1 MRRIA
6 QVRICRRL
14 AALVVL
20 AYSVSANAAEN
31 PRAAA
36 GSTAQERRSHVGVIR
51 PVSSALDIDV
61 NTSYR
66 KEIRKR
72 YADQDLRMAKA
83 VKLVDQQKYEEGV
96 NLAKSVRDEIKLE
109 AEHVKGE
116 VIASRLAEAEALV
129 SRLSL
134 TWGRSYLRAANEAF
148 WNNRLPE
155 TASNIAEAVK
165 IAPELHDEAEAIRK
179 WCQGKERSDIFQNR
193 VSISSANPHL
203 NSLRNETRRL
213 LAEAKVFYE
222 NKRYLQALDKVEQ
235 VYLRDPFNL
244 EAVALAGDIYRVIF
258 TAGYYRHRADFELQA
273 AYTTWQWIEPVFE
286 APEMPK
292 EISAEVKSDTRK
304 IMSDKL
310 RTTILPS
317 YKYARSDARGAIKTL
332 KALLQAQKLDIDILD
347 TTSPDDSSFLG
358 QVDLDLKNVS
368 VADVLRY
375 ISLMSGLKYRV
386 EANVVRVGTSVE
398 TMYDRTF
405 SIQPHVR
412 NMVYTSTSSEAGSGS
427 GGSGGG
433 DLSTNASI
441 FRKKGASSEKGARGE
456 KRLERE
462 KSTDEELKLTE
473 IADIK
478 VTSDMFKEYLKKHG
492 IRFGEGSSVTYMG
505 NDHTLVVKNTVDNL
519 DAIAQLIREQNELQ
533 APLILVEVKCIEI
546 SDNDME
552 ELGFD
557 WSLGDSNLNN
567 NMDNE
572 GSLINPNKGGWMF
585 GPGNSTRKNEQGER
599 GSMNPIR
606 TGFMDGSS
614 SVGLINNLNIFPM
627 LFGSRT
633 PFGSDVPINISLTVN
648 ALSQNTR
655 TEVVS
660 APKVVAVS
668 GVQASAKL
676 TKSYYFPDSWSD
688 LEVETDTGDNDTTYT
703 IQRPTPEFGDEQE
716 IGIDMKVTPTV
727 TETGAINLKL
737 DFEVTGTN
745 GNDEFTFVLNGN
757 VNGRPVSHSFTV
769 WKPVITERQLLTDI
783 DVYDGQTVVVGGSTD
798 NRTVVRSDKIP
809 FLGELPF
816 IGRLFQAQSEKT
828 ERRNMVIFVTARK
841 LGTDGAA
848 THGRNQGIPDFNR

>member
-6 QVRICRRL
+6 QVRTCKSL
-14 AALVVL
+14 AAVAVLVC
-20 AYSVSANAAEN
+20 SVSAFAAEQN
-31 PRAAA
+31 RAVSRAAQ
-36 GSTAQERRSHVGVIR
+36 QERRSHVGVIR
-51 PVSSALDIDV
+51 PVSSDLDIDV
-61 NTSYR
+61 NTAYR
-66 KEIRKR
+66 SEIKKR
-72 YADQDLRMAKA
+72 YADQDLKMAKA
-83 VKLVDQQKYEEGV
+83 VKLVEQQKFHEGV
-96 NLAKSVRDEIKLE
+96 TLAKAVRDEIKLE

-116 VIASRLAEAEALV
+116 IIASRLAEAEALV

-134 TWGRSYLRAANEAF
+134 AWGRYHIRAAREAF
-148 WNNRLPE
+148 WNNRLE
-155 TASNIAEAVK
+155 DAESNIAEV
-165 IAPELHDEAEAIRK
+165 IRVAPELHEEVDALRK
-179 WCQGKERSDIFQNR
+179 LRQGKQRSDDFQNSA
-193 VSISSANPHL
+193 SISVANPHL
-203 NSLRNETRRL
+203 NNLRNETRTL
-213 LAEAKVFYE
+213 LAEAKVFFE
-222 NKRYLQALDKVEQ
+222 NKRYLKALDKVEQ

-244 EAVALAGDIYRVIF
+244 EAVALAGDIYRIIF
-258 TAGYYRHRADFELQA
+258 TAGYYRHRSDFELQS

-286 APEMPK
+286 APETPK
-292 EISAEVKSDTRK
+292 EINSEVKTDSRK
-304 IMSDKL
+304 LMSDKL

-317 YKYARSDARGAIKTL
+317 YKYARSDARGAVKTL
-332 KALLQAQKLDIDILD
+332 KALLEKQKLDIDIID
-347 TTSPDDSSFLG
+347 GTGPEDSAVLG
-358 QVDLDLKNVS
+358 QVGLDLKNVS

-386 EANVVRVGTSVE
+386 EHNVVHIGTSVE
-398 TMYDRTF
+398 TMYDRTYE
-405 SIQPHVR
+405 IQPHVR
-412 NMVYTSTSSEAGSGS
+412 NMVYTSTSTDVGNED
-427 GGSGGG
+427 GG

-441 FRKKGASSEKGARGE
+441 FRKKGAKGEKKARE
-456 KRLERE
+456 DKRLERD
-462 KSTDEELKLTE
+462 KTPDEELKLTE
-473 IADIK
+473 IADIE
-478 VTSDMFKEYLKKHG
+478 VTSPMFKEYLMKHG
-492 IRFGEGSSVTYMG
+492 IRFGEGSTVTFLQ
-505 NDHTLVVKNTVDNL
+505 DSSTLVVKNTLDNL
-519 DAIAQLIREQNELQ
+519 DAISQLIREQNELQ

-557 WSLGDSNLNN
+557 WSLGDTNLNN
-567 NMDNE
+567 NMTNE
-572 GSLINPNKGGWMF
+572 GSVINPNKGGWMF
-585 GPGNSTRKNEQGER
+585 GPGNSTRKTDQGER

-627 LFGSRT
+627 LFGSKT

-660 APKVVAVS
+660 APKVVALS
-668 GVQASAKL
+668 GVRASAKM

-688 LEVETDTGDNDTTYT
+688 LEVDTDTGDNDTSYT
-703 IQRPTPEFGDEQE
+703 ITRPTPEFGDEQE

-727 TETGAINLKL
+727 TETGAINLDL

-769 WKPVITERQLLTDI
+769 WKPVITERQVLTNI

-798 NRTVVRSDKIP
+798 NRTVTRSDKIP

-816 IGRLFQAQSEKT
+816 IGRLFQAQSEKA
-828 ERRNMVIFVTARK
+828 ERRNMLIFVTARK

-848 THGRNQGIPDFNR
+848 TQSRNQGIPDFNR